1 EKFDFNFQRSAS
13 VERKQNE
20 EIHSILVTT
29 EKKLL
34 DAEDKIKNLQRELS
48 AFELRNNE
56 LLDETIWLKQQI
68 GQPEVPLRLR
78 CSNDIAK
85 GITESERRLH
95 EELEKCKY
103 ELVDQQKSH
112 EDRIARLTKEYD
124 QKISL
129 IQGELLN
136 ERIINEKLNAAI
148 DEYRKA
154 EDRRRINEAL
164 ISASSPSSSKVI
176 ATRFY
181 TPPPSSVQQDD
192 GQAMTNCLSGNSEVD
207 NCKKLTIED
216 EETINDDEDE
226 NINIPS
232 TSMAIS
238 FQPKVCSSASPC
250 NINTRIASATH
261 RTRIGNNFKNVYTL
275 TETMEPIKVISFI
288 TLYRYMHISNY
299 KHNSIQSDRKTAS
312 SCNINTRIASATH
325 RTRIGNNFKNVYT
338 LTETMEPI
346 KVIPFIILYRYMHI
360 SNYKH
365 NSIQSDRKTKIY
377 EIEAAI
383 VMRGSSAPMLFKSR
397 SRAHRLQRSHEDTMQ
412 TDDDSYSTHLQE
424 NRTNDEFPLVI
435 CCFFFL
441 RKCKKKNFFFDHCL
455 SKQSDG
461 S

>member
-1 EKFDFNFQRSAS
+1 MGSGASSNVKEIIIDQNDDKWDQYKGRRGNNSSSTKRNANSFSKKLLKGRRSAS
-13 VERKQNE
+13 VERKRNE

-164 ISASSPSSSKVI
+164 ISASSPSSSEVI

-192 GQAMTNCLSGNSEVD
+192 GQAMANCLSGNSEVD
-207 NCKKLTIED
+207 NCKKLTIGD

-238 FQPKVCSSASPC
+238 FQPK
-250 NINTRIASATH
+250 
-261 RTRIGNNFKNVYTL
+261 
-275 TETMEPIKVISFI
+275 
-288 TLYRYMHISNY
+288 
-299 KHNSIQSDRKTAS
+299 AS

-346 KVIPFIILYRYMHI
+346 KVIETPRSPGSVRPATADTTIADMRCKE
-360 SNYKH
+360 SQDA
-365 NSIQSDRKTKIY
+365 S
-377 EIEAAI
+377 AI

-435 CCFFFL
+435 C
-441 RKCKKKNFFFDHCL
+441 
-455 SKQSDG
+455 
-461 S
+461 